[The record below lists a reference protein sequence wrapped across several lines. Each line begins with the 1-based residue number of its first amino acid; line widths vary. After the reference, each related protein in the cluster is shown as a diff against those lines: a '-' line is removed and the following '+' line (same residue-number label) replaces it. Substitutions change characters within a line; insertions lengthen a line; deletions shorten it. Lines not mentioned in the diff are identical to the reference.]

1 MRLAPE
7 PTDRGMVAPS
17 PLGWDPIPARPRRA
31 WRWVLGAVGFLIAAV
46 IALNAVTVPYY
57 AIFPGEAIAVNG
69 PRGTVTVNT
78 VHAGSGD
85 VFLTTVTFH
94 SRVTV
99 WDQLFNFAHPD
110 VELIAQRDLT
120 GGVSAS
126 QYLAQN
132 AQAMNDSELAA
143 KVAALRRLGYVI
155 PERGD
160 GALVLQVG
168 PGTAADG
175 VLKEGDVIT
184 QIDAKKVRVAT
195 DATVAIRAHK
205 PGDTVP
211 MDVQRPGLN
220 GTRPGLVHVAIKPT
234 ACGSRCPSDP
244 GRALIGVDLATDQQK
259 FDLPTQVGLNIEASN
274 IGGPSAGLAFTL
286 GIIDALT
293 SHSIT
298 GGHRVAVTG
307 TIDPDGNVG
316 PVGGV
321 RQKTVAVE
329 QQNCEYFLVPPDEF
343 AAATARAKGSHL
355 KVVSV
360 SNLEQALSF
369 LRSINGDLSGVPAQ
383 PPAGVG

>member
-1 MRLAPE
+1 
-7 PTDRGMVAPS
+7 MVAPS
-17 PLGWDPIPARPRRA
+17 PLGWDPIPARPRKP
-31 WRWVLGAVGFLIAAV
+31 WRWVLGSVGLLIAAI

-57 AIFPGEAIAVNG
+57 AIFPGEAIAVDGNQ
-69 PRGTVTVNT
+69 GTVTVNT
-78 VHAGSGD
+78 AHAGSGD
-85 VFLTTVTFH
+85 LFLTTVTFH
-94 SRVTV
+94 ARVTV

-110 VELIAQRDLT
+110 VQLIAQRDLT

-168 PGTAADG
+168 AGTAADG

-184 QIDAKKVRVAT
+184 QIDARKVAVAG
-195 DATVAIRAHK
+195 DATRAIRAHK

-211 MDVQRPGLN
+211 VDVLRPGLN
-220 GTRPGLVHVAIKPT
+220 GSRPGPIHVTLKPS
-234 ACGSRCPSDP
+234 ACGLRCPSDP

-259 FDLPTQVGLNIEASN
+259 FDLPTQVGLNIESSN

-293 SHSIT
+293 SRALT

-307 TIDPDGNVG
+307 TIDPDGTVG

-321 RQKTVAVE
+321 KQKTVAVE
-329 QQNCEYFLVPPDEF
+329 QRNCEYFLVPPDEF
-343 AAATARAKGSHL
+343 AAATARAKGSHV
-355 KVVSV
+355 KVVAV
-360 SNLEQALSF
+360 NNLEQALNF

-383 PPAGVG
+383 PPPAS

>member
-1 MRLAPE
+1 MRVAPE
-7 PTDRGMVAPS
+7 PTDRGMVVPS
-17 PLGWDPIPARPRRA
+17 PLGWEPIPARPRRR
-31 WRWVLGAVGFLIAAV
+31 WRWLLGIVGLLLATV
-46 IALNAVTVPYY
+46 IALNSVTVGYY
-57 AIFPGEAIAVNG
+57 AIFPGEAIAVDG
-69 PRGTVTVNT
+69 TRGTVTVDT
-78 VHAGSGD
+78 THAGSGD
-85 VFLTTVTFH
+85 LFLTTVSFH

-99 WDQLFNFAHPD
+99 WDQIFNFAHPD
-110 VELIAQRDLT
+110 VQLIAQRDLT

-132 AQAMNDSELAA
+132 AQAMNDSQLAA

-155 PERGD
+155 PESGD

-175 VLKEGDVIT
+175 RLKEGDVIT
-184 QIDAKKVRVAT
+184 QIDGRKISVAS
-195 DATVAIRAHK
+195 DATAAIRAHK
-205 PGDTVP
+205 PGDVIAV
-211 MDVQRPGLN
+211 DVLRPGLGN
-220 GTRPGLVHVAIKPT
+220 GGPGPVKLTLQPT
-234 ACGSRCPSDP
+234 VCGQRCPGDP

-259 FDLPTQVGLNIEASN
+259 FDLPTQIGLNIEAGN

-293 SHSIT
+293 SHAIT

-307 TIDPDGNVG
+307 TIDPAGDVG

-329 QQNCEYFLVPPDEF
+329 RRHCDYFLVPPDEF
-343 AAATARAKGSHL
+343 AAATARAKGSRL

-360 SNLEQALSF
+360 ANLDQALTF
-369 LRSINGDLSGVPAQ
+369 LRSIHGDLTGVPVQ
-383 PPAGVG
+383 PPASAR

>member
-1 MRLAPE
+1 MRVAPE
-7 PTDRGMVAPS
+7 PTDRGMVVPS
-17 PLGWDPIPARPRRA
+17 PLGWQPIPARPRKA
-31 WRWVLGAVGFLIAAV
+31 WRWIFGVVGLLVAGV
-46 IALNAVTVPYY
+46 IALNSVTVGYY
-57 AIFPGEAIAVNG
+57 AIYPGEAIPVDG
-69 PRGTVTVNT
+69 VRGTVTVNT
-78 VHAGSGD
+78 LHAGSGNL
-85 VFLTTVTFH
+85 FLTTVTFR

-110 VELIAQRDLT
+110 VQLIAQRDLT

-143 KVAALRRLGYVI
+143 KVAALRRLGYVV

-168 PGTAADG
+168 PGSAADG
-175 VLKEGDVIT
+175 RLKEGDVIT
-184 QIDAKKVRVAT
+184 RIDGRAVAVAG
-195 DATVAIRAHK
+195 DATAAVRAHK
-205 PGDTVP
+205 PGDTISL
-211 MDVQRPGLN
+211 DVQRPGLN
-220 GTRPGLVHVAIKPT
+220 GSRPGPVHIAVQPT
-234 ACGSRCPSDP
+234 ACGSRCPGDP
-244 GRALIGVDLATDQQK
+244 NRALIGIDLATDQQR

-293 SHSIT
+293 THAIT
-298 GGHRVAVTG
+298 GGHRIAVTG
-307 TIDPDGNVG
+307 TIDPDGTVG

-329 QQNCEYFLVPPDEF
+329 QQRCEYFLVPTDEF
-343 AAATARAKGSHL
+343 AAATARAKGSHV

-360 SNLEQALSF
+360 ANLDQALAF
-369 LRSINGDLSGVPAQ
+369 LRSIHGDLSGIPAQ
-383 PPAGVG
+383 STPAP